1 MALERACALLTGR
14 LPRRDVSIEIPTAE
28 KAVTYRL
35 TSTFVPWMP
44 TPNLGSRNSDVPPQA
59 PGLFCVTLRCRSA
72 NARARFFIWPCS
84 AQLVHS
90 QIERRVSALLH

>member
-1 MALERACALLTGR
+1 MRSTVSHVEDESLLVIVRRVKMALEKACALLTGR

-35 TSTFVPWMP
+35 TSMFVPWMP

-59 PGLFCVTLRCRSA
+59 PGVVLRH
-72 NARARFFIWPCS
+72 
-84 AQLVHS
+84 LM
-90 QIERRVSALLH
+90 VSVS